1 MPIALFHGFTG
12 DRTSWNELGDL
23 CDLGDLWRPRQ
34 PDGAPRPDEAAA
46 LDLPGHG
53 RGPSVRRGWRA
64 NLESIHDQLCTS
76 LPGVNEGAGELLLI
90 GYSLGA
96 RVALGLVAEG
106 LADRAVLISVNPGI
120 DDAERPA
127 RRASDA
133 TWAALLR
140 DRGVAEFAARWAA
153 QPLFASQST
162 ALDEPARQRRLAQR
176 LSQSAESLAQSLEHM
191 GLAEM
196 PDYRGDLPR
205 LASQLIFVAGEH
217 DPKFRSLL
225 EPLAASSSIPLHLLP
240 ASGHDVPLEQPRAL
254 AELLARVIPI

>member
-1 MPIALFHGFTG
+1 MPIALFHGFTA
-12 DRTSWNELGDL
+12 DRTSWNEL
-23 CDLGDLWRPRQ
+23 CDLWQPRP
-34 PDGAPRPDEAAA
+34 PDGSPLSDEAVA

-64 NLESIHDQLCTS
+64 NLEAMHDQLCTS
-76 LPGVNEGAGELLLI
+76 VPGVREGSGELTLI

-127 RRASDA
+127 RRTSDA
-133 TWAALLR
+133 AWASLLR
-140 DRGVAEFAARWAA
+140 DRGVAEFADRWAA

-162 ALDEPARQRRLAQR
+162 SLDEPTRQRRLAQR
-176 LSQSAESLAQSLEHM
+176 LAQSAESLAQSLEHM

-196 PDYRGDLPR
+196 PDYRGALPR

-217 DPKFRSLL
+217 DAKFRALL
-225 EPLAASSSIPLHLLP
+225 EPLAASSSIPLHLIP

-254 AELLARVIPI
+254 ADLLARIIPT